1 MTDQPTT
8 GSNAPEPDPK
18 PEAWPGAPS
27 PTPPPPPLAPLVNQ
41 GSDAPPAAGWAPA
54 DQGDG
59 APAPAAPPVAP
70 PKPPSR
76 LRTFLIFGV
85 IVVFIGVVLYVVRN
99 NVSAD
104 DLVVGQCFDVP
115 SRSEDISTVEKHEC
129 TEAHDA
135 EVFHVAEMTGDSYPI
150 TLTFRNFVDTSCI
163 PAFATY
169 VGRTFE
175 AAEELDVGFFY
186 PNSEGWDGGDRTV
199 TCYIVRVDE
208 AQMTQSVKAG
218 S

>member
-1 MTDQPTT
+1 MTDQPNT
-8 GSNAPEPDPK
+8 GSDAPEP
-18 PEAWPGAPS
+18 GTSS
-27 PTPPPPPLAPLVNQ
+27 PTPPPPPPLAPLVNQ
-41 GSDAPPAAGWAPA
+41 EPETPPPSGWAPA
-54 DQGDG
+54 AQVEAGQAV
-59 APAPAAPPVAP
+59 APPPVAP
-70 PKPPSR
+70 PKPASR

-85 IVVFIGVVLYVVRN
+85 IAVFIGVVLYVVRN

-115 SRSEDISTVEKHEC
+115 DRSEDISTVEKFEC
-129 TEAHDA
+129 NLAHDA
-135 EVFHVAEMTGDSYPI
+135 EVFHIAEMTGDSYPI
-150 TLTFRNFVDTSCI
+150 TLAFRNFVDEACI

-169 VGRTFE
+169 VGRTYQE
-175 AAEELDVGFFY
+175 AEELDVGFFY
-186 PNSEGWDGGDRTV
+186 PNSDGWDSGDRTV